1 MKCGISFFYIISL
14 FSVRQFTRNSRYTV
28 QIRIDF
34 FRQFCSLSLSTL
46 PEKCGRLFHPFV
58 LKSGQKIAL
67 LIAHQTPL
75 KAFGSGYAEKEHC
88 RCNRFLCIFA
98 GGFQRK
104 RTLDEEKK

>member
-1 MKCGISFFYIISL
+1 MRHFFFLYN
-14 FSVRQFTRNSRYTV
+14 FA
-28 QIRIDF
+28 F
-34 FRQFCSLSLSTL
+34 FRSPIYQKFAVYRSNQDRFFCQFCSLSLSTL